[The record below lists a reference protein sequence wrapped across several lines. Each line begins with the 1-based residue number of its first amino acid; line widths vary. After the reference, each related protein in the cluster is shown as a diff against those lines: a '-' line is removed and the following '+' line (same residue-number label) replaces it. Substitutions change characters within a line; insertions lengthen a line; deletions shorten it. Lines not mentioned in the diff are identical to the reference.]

1 MLFVLE
7 YTMNKDVIFLNK
19 EEKRMNRITAMQ
31 LIYSMDMNNSSIQ
44 EALESANK
52 EMLNEEVLKL
62 VRFVDE
68 HFAEIDTIIS
78 NSLTN
83 YTINR
88 LNTVDRSIVR
98 VSTAELMMKELDK
111 SIIIN
116 EALEITKLFSDEGN
130 HKAVAFNNRLLQ
142 TISDN
147 IK

>member
-1 MLFVLE
+1 M
-7 YTMNKDVIFLNK
+7 NK
-19 EEKRMNRITAMQ
+19 EEKRMNRVTAMQ
-31 LIYSMDMNNSSIQ
+31 LVYSMDMNNISIQ
-44 EALESANK
+44 EVFENANK
-52 EMLNEEVLKL
+52 EMLNDEVKKL
-62 VRFVDE
+62 VQFVDE
-68 HFAEIDTIIS
+68 HMVEIDTLIS

-88 LNTVDRSIVR
+88 LNTVDRSIIR
-98 VSTAELMMKELDK
+98 VSTAELMLKELDK